1 MYVHVCK
8 RLLPYTVSVVKE
20 HPWAVYLTCLPG
32 TFYNRSVSTLV
43 YESVL
48 MFVGAVEM
56 MVSTQHHLADNSK
69 VK

>member
-1 MYVHVCK
+1 MYAKDYYH
-8 RLLPYTVSVVKE
+8 SVVKE
-20 HPWAVYLTCLPG
+20 HPWAVYLTCSPEGVG
-32 TFYNRSVSTLV
+32 TLYNGSVSTLV

-56 MVSTQHHLADNSK
+56 LVPTLADNAK